1 MLCVKCENKFSYKE
15 ILKAAVSNKTSCK
28 ICKQEYKVTN
38 LSRLII
44 AILVALP
51 LFFQNYLINTF
62 DYYIII
68 LYVLYCISI
77 ALISPIFIT
86 ITDK

>member
-15 ILKAAVSNKTSCK
+15 ISKAAVSYKTSCE

-51 LFFQNYLINTF
+51 LFFQNHLINTL

-68 LYVLYCISI
+68 LYVLYCILI
-77 ALISPIFIT
+77 VLISPIFIR

>member
-15 ILKAAVSNKTSCK
+15 ILKAAISYKISCK
-28 ICKQEYKVTN
+28 TCKQEYKVTN

-51 LFFQNYLINTF
+51 LFFINNLINTF

-77 ALISPIFIT
+77 ALISPLFVKIINR
-86 ITDK
+86 

>member
-15 ILKAAVSNKTSCK
+15 ILKAAISYKISCK
-28 ICKQEYKVTN
+28 TCKQEYKVTN

-51 LFFQNYLINTF
+51 LFFINNLINTF

-77 ALISPIFIT
+77 VLISPVFIK
-86 ITDK
+86 ITNR

>member
-15 ILKAAVSNKTSCK
+15 ILKAAISYKISCK
-28 ICKQEYKVTN
+28 TCKQEYKVTN

-51 LFFQNYLINTF
+51 LFFINNLINTF

-77 ALISPIFIT
+77 VLISPLFVKIINR
-86 ITDK
+86 

>member
-1 MLCVKCENKFSYKE
+1 MLCVKCEKKFSYKE
-15 ILKAAVSNKTSCK
+15 ILKAAVSYKTSCE

-77 ALISPIFIT
+77 ALISPIFIR